1 MFFLFAVTSLSRAY
15 CNDES
20 RKLQHITEIFTEEW
34 TRLDLGVNIVAE
46 YIHFCKYKPEF
57 PPAFF
62 KSVNLVIR
70 SLILQVIP
78 LLLPTLRTFL

>member
-1 MFFLFAVTSLSRAY
+1 MYFCFAITSLSRAY

-20 RKLQHITEIFTEEW
+20 RKLQQITEIFTEEW
-34 TRLDLGVNIVAE
+34 RRLDLGVNIVAE
-46 YIHFCKYKPEF
+46 YIHFCQYKPEF

-70 SLILQVIP
+70 SILQMQSLANVRFKTNAP
-78 LLLPTLRTFL
+78 

>member
-1 MFFLFAVTSLSRAY
+1 MFLSLLTFLCRAY

-20 RKLQHITEIFTEEW
+20 RKLQQITEIFTEEW
-34 TRLDLGVNIVAE
+34 RRLDLGVNIVAE